1 MKDVS
6 TTTTAARQLPG
17 RRTTVALKIVM
28 AVTGIIFLLFV
39 LAHMYGN
46 LKALSGQQAF
56 DDYAHHLRVLG
67 EPMLPYSGFLWVM
80 RIGLIVSL
88 VLHVWAAVVLAR
100 RNRGARHQKYVM
112 KKNVTSTLSSRTMMW
127 GGLALLLFIIFHI
140 LQFTTLT
147 IEVGGSF
154 DSPHERFVA
163 AFEVWW
169 LVALYVVAMVAL
181 GMHLRHGLWSSVQTL
196 GWSSR
201 TRQPVIKAVALAV
214 ALVIVVGFL
223 VPPLAIAFGIV

>member
-1 MKDVS
+1 
-6 TTTTAARQLPG
+6 
-17 RRTTVALKIVM
+17 M
-28 AVTGIIFLLFV
+28 AVTGVIFLLFV

-46 LKALSGQQAF
+46 LKALSGQQAY

-88 VLHVWAAVVLAR
+88 VLHVWSATLLTRRKRAAR
-100 RNRGARHQKYVM
+100 TQKYVM
-112 KKNVTSTLSSRTMMW
+112 KKSVASTLSSRTMMW
-127 GGLALLLFIIFHI
+127 GGLAILLFLVFHI

-147 IEVGGSF
+147 IEVGGSY

-163 AFEVWW
+163 AFGVWW
-169 LVALYVVAMVAL
+169 LVAIYVVAMIAL
-181 GMHLRHGLWSSVQTL
+181 GMHLRHGIWSAVQTL
-196 GWSSR
+196 GWSNR
-201 TRQPVIKAVALAV
+201 KRQPMIKAAALAV

-223 VPPLAIAFGIV
+223 LPPLAIAFGIV

>member
-1 MKDVS
+1 MS
-6 TTTTAARQLPG
+6 TTQTAARQVKG
-17 RRTTVALKIVM
+17 RRTTVTLKIVM
-28 AVTGIIFLLFV
+28 AVTGVIFLLFV

-46 LKALSGQQAF
+46 LKALSGQQAY

-67 EPMLPYSGFLWVM
+67 EPMLPHEGFLWIM

-88 VLHVWAAVVLAR
+88 VLHVWAAATLVR
-100 RNRGARHQKYVM
+100 RKRGARTQKYVV
-112 KKNVTSTLSSRTMMW
+112 KKNVASTLSSRTMMW
-127 GGLALLLFIIFHI
+127 GGLALLLFVVFHI

-154 DSPHERFVA
+154 DSPHQRFVA

-169 LVALYVVAMVAL
+169 LVAIYVVAMVAL
-181 GMHLRHGLWSSVQTL
+181 GMHLRHGIWSAVQTL
-196 GWSSR
+196 GWSNR
-201 TRQPVIKAVALAV
+201 TRQPAIKAT
-214 ALVIVVGFL
+214 ALVIALIVVVGFL